1 MQQGEST
8 EVQGALQADKESPG
22 HRAGHDVCT
31 FAKGQ
36 GLSFRCTNKHLL
48 NQGFLL
54 LGIDSPALD
63 IQGKQVT
70 NKYC

>member
-8 EVQGALQADKESPG
+8 EVQGALQADKDSPG
-22 HRAGHDVCT
+22 HRAGYDVCT
-31 FAKGQ
+31 FAKGW
-36 GLSFRCTNKHLL
+36 GLSFRCISQHLP

-54 LGIDSPALD
+54 LGIDSPALGV
-63 IQGKQVT
+63 QSKQVT